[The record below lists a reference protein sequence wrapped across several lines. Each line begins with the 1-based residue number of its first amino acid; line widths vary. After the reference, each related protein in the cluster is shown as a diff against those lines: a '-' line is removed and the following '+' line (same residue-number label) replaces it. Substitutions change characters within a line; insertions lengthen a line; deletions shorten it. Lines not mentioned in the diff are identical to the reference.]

1 MTTAVPSKVLTERR
15 KRLADYSL
23 MSATSGA
30 ASMTA
35 ETEPTTVTT
44 VTTVE
49 LPRQDVAR
57 VSPPVTGQ
65 QASFISVS
73 VHLEVWEKAGFFHH
87 NVTKLLVSRATGD

>member
-15 KRLADYSL
+15 KRLADHSL

-44 VTTVE
+44 VEAV
-49 LPRQDVAR
+49 DV
-57 VSPPVTGQ
+57 
-65 QASFISVS
+65 
-73 VHLEVWEKAGFFHH
+73 
-87 NVTKLLVSRATGD
+87 VSRVV